1 MITQSLRYRSIIAS
15 AAPHPPIHGFGPGSR
30 RRGTVPPIPQAVR
43 WSIRQR
49 WGEQNQNSPEIVWQL
64 DGIKGLRSP
73 AGFPFLFQFS
83 HTGNVFH
90 LPFLLDFLNLRPQF
104 LFQLFGHYVSPVKR
118 LFVVLFLT
126 LTIPVLAWSEQAV
139 WQGKVVG
146 VSDGDGV
153 TVMHHGRSVIDP
165 GSSEKHLFI

>member
-1 MITQSLRYRSIIAS
+1 VQAHIQSLKDDLIRYCQKDIDVARNRKRINKL
-15 AAPHPPIHGFGPGSR
+15 GSEFDVAKMYLAHFKQTYEATAL
-30 RRGTVPPIPQAVR
+30 RRGAILELVFPP
-43 WSIRQR
+43 
-49 WGEQNQNSPEIVWQL
+49 
-64 DGIKGLRSP
+64 
-73 AGFPFLFQFS
+73 
-83 HTGNVFH
+83 
-90 LPFLLDFLNLRPQF
+90 
-104 LFQLFGHYVSPVKR
+104 HYVSPVKR
-118 LFVVLFLT
+118 LFVILFLT